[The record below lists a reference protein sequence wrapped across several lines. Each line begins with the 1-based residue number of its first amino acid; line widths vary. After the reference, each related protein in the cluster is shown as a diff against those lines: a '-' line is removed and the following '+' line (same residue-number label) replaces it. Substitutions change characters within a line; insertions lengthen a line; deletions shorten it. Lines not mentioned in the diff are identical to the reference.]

1 MNERRVYVGG
11 REGGEGD
18 KGGSKGEGE
27 YVGEGGHVQVG
38 AGEGEEVC
46 VGGEGR
52 CAQAVE
58 REGVHR
64 QKAGMCGQW
73 RGAWAG
79 GKGEGVVWRERGKA
93 QERARGREGG
103 RGPQRGSAGTGNREQ
118 E

>member
-11 REGGEGD
+11 GEGGSE
-18 KGGSKGEGE
+18 GEGE
-27 YVGEGGHVQVG
+27 YAGEGGCVRAG

-52 CAQAVE
+52 RARAVE
-58 REGVHR
+58 REGVCR
-64 QKAGMCGQW
+64 QKAGMCGQR

-79 GKGEGVVWRERGKA
+79 GKGEGAVWRERGKA

-103 RGPQRGSAGTGNREQ
+103 HRPQRGRAGTGNRE
-118 E
+118 